1 MCSGAVMCYGVGY
14 VIVDTIFSAGA
25 ECFVEVYW
33 SWSPVIKQ
41 WQVPVLELSLPFV
54 KCTVILKI
62 YFPTLITGT
71 YYYISS

>member
-1 MCSGAVMCYGVGY
+1 MCYGVGY
-14 VIVDTIFSAGA
+14 VLWGRLCNCFTIFSAGA